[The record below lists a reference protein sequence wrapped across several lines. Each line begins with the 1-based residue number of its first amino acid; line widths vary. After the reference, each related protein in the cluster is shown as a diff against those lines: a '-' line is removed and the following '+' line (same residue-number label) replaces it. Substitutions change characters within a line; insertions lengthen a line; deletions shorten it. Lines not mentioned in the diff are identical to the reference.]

1 VIYSYSAKKL
11 IEPVQFVK
19 RWDGGSEEILTG
31 LVNVRLFRI
40 TDNETA
46 DILMDTVG
54 LSYLGL
60 PDFQLLLK
68 SVNEKKIAQLLWN
81 YAYYIFERG
90 DIIENGQTLE
100 GIETNSKWKCERQ
113 MALLQPERVVISV
126 RP

>member
-1 VIYSYSAKKL
+1 
-11 IEPVQFVK
+11 
-19 RWDGGSEEILTG
+19 
-31 LVNVRLFRI
+31 
-40 TDNETA
+40 
-46 DILMDTVG
+46 MDTVG

-68 SVNEKKIAQLLWN
+68 SANEKQIAQLLWN

-100 GIETNSKWKCERQ
+100 GVETNSKWKYERQ